1 MGKGN
6 RNRGNRSS
14 IKLSP
19 KHGVNPTI
27 PLCFWC
33 GQEKNEIALM
43 GHIGDGRKGED
54 IEAPRNMV
62 LDYNPCDTCNAK
74 MALGVT
80 CVEVVD
86 IPHHENMPEFVG
98 DNYPTGRWGV
108 LTTDAVKRIFDLD
121 LENGK
126 KLLVNEE
133 TFSAIFTSPIMDE
146 TKN

>member
-1 MGKGN
+1 MSK
-6 RNRGNRSS
+6 RNG

-62 LDYNPCDTCNAK
+62 LDYNPCDKCREQ

-86 IPHHENMPEFVG
+86 IPPHENMPEFVDG
-98 DNYPTGRWGV
+98 HYPTGRWGV

-126 KLLVNEE
+126 TLLVSEE
-133 TFSAIFTSPIMDE
+133 AFSAIFTSPIME
-146 TKN
+146 S

>member
-1 MGKGN
+1 MSKRDG
-6 RNRGNRSS
+6 

-33 GQEKNEIALM
+33 GQEKNAIALM

-62 LDYNPCDTCNAK
+62 LDYNPCDKCVERMN
-74 MALGVT
+74 LGVT
-80 CVEVVD
+80 RVEVVD
-86 IPHHENMPEFVG
+86 IPPQENMPEFVEG
-98 DNYPTGRWGV
+98 HYPTGRWGV
-108 LTTDAVKRIFDLD
+108 IKPDAVKRIFDLD

-126 KLLVNEE
+126 KLLVSEE

-146 TKN
+146 TNN

>member
-1 MGKGN
+1 MSK
-6 RNRGNRSS
+6 RNS

-62 LDYNPCDTCNAK
+62 LDFNPCDKCLEQ

-86 IPHHENMPEFVG
+86 IPPYENMPEFVDG
-98 DNYPTGRWGV
+98 YYPTGRWGV

-126 KLLVNEE
+126 KLLVSEE
-133 TFSAIFTSPIMDE
+133 AFSAIFTSPIMDE
-146 TKN
+146 NKN